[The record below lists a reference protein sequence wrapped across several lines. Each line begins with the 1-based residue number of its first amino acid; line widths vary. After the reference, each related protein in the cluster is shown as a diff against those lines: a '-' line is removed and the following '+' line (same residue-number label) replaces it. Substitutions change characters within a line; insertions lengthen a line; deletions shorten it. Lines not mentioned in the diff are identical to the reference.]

1 MQNPMKKRFTIYFLA
16 AALFCL
22 VSGISVKADV
32 IDFDTLT
39 GPDLFG
45 LTTPQTLTFLTSS
58 GTLTI
63 TGGTILTN
71 ATNFP
76 ADPSSVYGT
85 TNCCGYSN
93 TITLTFTS
101 AINNFFM
108 DLFNGQ
114 IFTDTFTVSDNLGNS
129 QSFTIPPNT
138 SSGVALVSF
147 PTVGSTISIT
157 TNDPSW
163 DFLIDNIGFNEPTP
177 GTAVPEPGT
186 LSLLALGGLGL
197 AALKLNKK

>member
-1 MQNPMKKRFTIYFLA
+1 SRRFLIVWILDCTYTRKARRLSLAQELFPSGRKVLQNPMKKRFTIYFLA

-114 IFTDTFTVSDNLGNS
+114 IFTDTFTVSDNL
-129 QSFTIPPNT
+129 
-138 SSGVALVSF
+138 
-147 PTVGSTISIT
+147 
-157 TNDPSW
+157 
-163 DFLIDNIGFNEPTP
+163 
-177 GTAVPEPGT
+177 
-186 LSLLALGGLGL
+186 
-197 AALKLNKK
+197 